1 MTTFQICVLNIQ
13 ASSLVAFHD
22 SDLKPYV
29 VFLTP
34 PSPNVYKMQKQ
45 QQGEVLKVHFLK
57 MCVKD
62 SLLND
67 VPSIDHGQKYRY
79 SSYY

>member
-1 MTTFQICVLNIQ
+1 
-13 ASSLVAFHD
+13 LVAFHD

-45 QQGEVLKVHFLK
+45 QQGEVLKV
-57 MCVKD
+57 D
-62 SLLND
+62 
-67 VPSIDHGQKYRY
+67 Y
-79 SSYY
+79 SVEELRINRQVTFVHWCSPA

>member
-45 QQGEVLKVHFLK
+45 QQGEVLKV
-57 MCVKD
+57 D
-62 SLLND
+62 
-67 VPSIDHGQKYRY
+67 Y
-79 SSYY
+79 SVEELRINRQVTFVHWCSPA